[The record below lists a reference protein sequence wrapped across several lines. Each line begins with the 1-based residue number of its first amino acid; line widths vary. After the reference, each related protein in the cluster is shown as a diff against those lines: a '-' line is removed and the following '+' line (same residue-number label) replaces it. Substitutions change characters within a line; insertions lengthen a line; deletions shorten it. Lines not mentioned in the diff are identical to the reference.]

1 MAEVIWT
8 ESALNALDEIGDYIA
23 LDNYDAACRLIR
35 RVFDKVDLLQE
46 IPELGSVPRDLRNTP
61 YRRLI
66 IKPVN
71 VYYRTE
77 ADKVVTIFIERGE
90 RDFRLSRITECK

>member
-1 MAEVIWT
+1 MAGVIWT

-23 LDNYDAACRLIR
+23 LENYDAACRLVR
-35 RVFDKVDLLQE
+35 RVFDKVDLLE
-46 IPELGSVPRDLRNTP
+46 ENPERGGIPRELKKTR

-77 ADKVVTIFIERGE
+77 GGKAVIIFVERSE
-90 RDFRLSRITECK
+90 RDFCLSRITKRK